1 VAALRAAAAELAALR
16 GAGPVIADAHRLGAA
31 LARLAEGPP
40 AARAAFAA
48 ATVPGFVDTLARVR
62 LLLAAAPVRVESL
75 PEALRA
81 DWIAADG
88 QARVQAVPR
97 ETGADETTKLRRF
110 ARAVLAVAPEATGL
124 PVSALGSSATIQRAF
139 AVSAVIGLAVTVLLV
154 WFALRS
160 LRLALLAVAPL
171 FLAGLL
177 TMAHSALL
185 GPDLNL
191 ANVIALPLLF
201 GMGVAYDIYY
211 VAAWQQGR
219 RDLLSSPLNRA
230 VIYSAVTNAAAFGA
244 LMVSPHPGTAS
255 MGVIL
260 TVSLFYSLACVMLLL
275 PPLLKLFAAKP

>member
-1 VAALRAAAAELAALR
+1 
-16 GAGPVIADAHRLGAA
+16 
-31 LARLAEGPP
+31 
-40 AARAAFAA
+40 
-48 ATVPGFVDTLARVR
+48 
-62 LLLAAAPVRVESL
+62 SL

-275 PPLLKLFAAKP
+275 PPLLKLFAPKA